1 MRPPSLFGKFDTFQ
15 KPLKNSL
22 QVGQGLLCGTAAL
35 ERCDLSQLYVGHR
48 HDAAAV
54 SALSL
59 SPETSSANTND
70 RSKAAINRS
79 TPKTRCVR
87 KAKQQQFQPLHN

>member
-48 HDAAAV
+48 HDAAVA
-54 SALSL
+54 SAPSI
-59 SPETSSANTND
+59 SFGARQRPFQSCDKSQH
-70 RSKAAINRS
+70 SKDALRQ
-79 TPKTRCVR
+79 
-87 KAKQQQFQPLHN
+87 KAKKSEAARKFIA